1 MKCTLAVVAAL
12 VAVSSAALY
21 QEDFGDNFADR
32 FVSSASKEGLGT
44 FVSSAGDYY
53 NDAEADKGIKTSED
67 AKFYGLIGAIEPSFS
82 NEGKKLI
89 ISFRVKHEQ
98 NIDCG
103 GGYIK
108 LFPSSDDLANLD
120 LESYNI
126 MFGPD
131 ICGPGT
137 RKVHVI
143 FNYKGKH
150 HLIKKTVSCKTDEV
164 SHLYTLIVNPDNTYE
179 VQIDGEKE
187 ESGELTEDFD
197 FLPPK
202 EINDPEQSKPEDWV
216 DEKEIDDPEDSKPED
231 WVDEKQIVDPEAEQP
246 EDWDEEMDGE
256 WEAPMIDNPEYKGEY
271 TIKRIENPEYKG
283 EWEHPQIANPE
294 YSADDTIYSF
304 KDFGAIGFD
313 LWQVKSGTIFDS
325 VLITDDD
332 TEYATAVEAFKTLQT
347 GENKMKEEAEAAKKA
362 EEDAKKAEEEAK
374 KAEENEA
381 ADDEA
386 EEEEEPQKDEL

>member
-1 MKCTLAVVAAL
+1 
-12 VAVSSAALY
+12 
-21 QEDFGDNFADR
+21 
-32 FVSSASKEGLGT
+32 
-44 FVSSAGDYY
+44 
-53 NDAEADKGIKTSED
+53 
-67 AKFYGLIGAIEPSFS
+67 
-82 NEGKKLI
+82 
-89 ISFRVKHEQ
+89 
-98 NIDCG
+98 
-103 GGYIK
+103 
-108 LFPSSDDLANLD
+108 
-120 LESYNI
+120 
-126 MFGPD
+126 
-131 ICGPGT
+131 
-137 RKVHVI
+137 
-143 FNYKGKH
+143 
-150 HLIKKTVSCKTDEV
+150 
-164 SHLYTLIVNPDNTYE
+164 
-179 VQIDGEKE
+179 
-187 ESGELTEDFD
+187 
-197 FLPPK
+197 
-202 EINDPEQSKPEDWV
+202 
-216 DEKEIDDPEDSKPED
+216 
-231 WVDEKQIVDPEAEQP
+231 
-246 EDWDEEMDGE
+246 MDGE